1 MCNISSMQS
10 SITRNIPH
18 VLPHWIMW
26 FVQLPVNPLD
36 ASLSFGSI
44 FSNRTSPQCKH
55 NRVFLLACKTEF
67 RTSASLY
74 MKKKL
79 AAILMVKEMSAN
91 LWNLDK
97 PSRSMYSSG
106 SLIKLLGCV
115 GKSIRLSFRSS
126 SEFKASAGLIALL
139 IQLELEKIN

>member
-1 MCNISSMQS
+1 MLRSRLAQYSRIEHRHSVNIIEFFCWRVKQNFEHQRPCMQ
-10 SITRNIPH
+10 
-18 VLPHWIMW
+18 
-26 FVQLPVNPLD
+26 
-36 ASLSFGSI
+36 
-44 FSNRTSPQCKH
+44 
-55 NRVFLLACKTEF
+55 
-67 RTSASLY
+67 
-74 MKKKL
+74 KKMGVTKL
-79 AAILMVKEMSAN
+79 KMVKKMRAY

-139 IQLELEKIN
+139 IKIT